1 PMSTTTTAP
10 PEAPRLP
17 PPVQMLG
24 VFHGMRIGQAV
35 YALAA
40 LGVADVVAE
49 RPCTVP
55 EVAQRVGA
63 DADALARVLRA
74 AAAAGVFALQPDGT
88 VALTPLARLLVR
100 DADDS
105 LRDLAL
111 LHGELFWEPYG
122 AIVDSVRSGRPA
134 AEAALGTSFFRHLE
148 QQPEQAAIFDR
159 AMTQLSGA
167 VNSLLLHTLDV
178 SRHRRIADV
187 AGGRGHPLAELL
199 ARNPAADGVLPD
211 LAPVGDAASDRLAE
225 RGRRHRV

>member
-1 PMSTTTTAP
+1 RGDHRLGHAQRPHQPLGQDPRPRRAARRLRRSATAVGALEPHPHRAGRAGAHRQRQRGGGAAVTAVDTPTTTEEAPPMSTTTTAP

-40 LGVADVVAE
+40 LGVAAVVAE

-105 LRDLAL
+105 LR
-111 LHGELFWEPYG
+111 
-122 AIVDSVRSGRPA
+122 
-134 AEAALGTSFFRHLE
+134 
-148 QQPEQAAIFDR
+148 
-159 AMTQLSGA
+159 
-167 VNSLLLHTLDV
+167 
-178 SRHRRIADV
+178 
-187 AGGRGHPLAELL
+187 
-199 ARNPAADGVLPD
+199 
-211 LAPVGDAASDRLAE
+211 
-225 RGRRHRV
+225 